1 MSGSS
6 SSSPMLGAGAAT
18 TLDPHYGSAGAVA
31 GPLPGNTSAPLY
43 HLNGPVRFQ
52 KPSCMSR
59 TWNWVRDRQN
69 VGLAFILGAG
79 LMAAAYFGFY
89 KNADAI
95 GNAFSHHV
103 GPAFSDHVGPWFSDH
118 AGGLITGTVVALVVV
133 GGGVI
138 LYKNRKP
145 IKDHFDKDKWSWKW
159 FGVEG
164 MLVTIVAM
172 TAILSL
178 AAGLNHHGSFTS
190 SNDLVGRGFSDYQ
203 GLLVGFGTLTL
214 ITVAAA
220 YFHSRRHAYEL
231 SRQPIMGLD
240 HNDSEQGNDAMLL
253 GSQSYAYATQQPYGH
268 GAGAGAVSSMYPAP
282 ANASDH
288 PDVASLLQSAMSPV
302 TDSSSTGSTVGHAAA
317 AAEPD
322 MR

>member
-1 MSGSS
+1 MTDTT
-6 SSSPMLGAGAAT
+6 SSSPVLSAAAAT
-18 TLDPHYGSAGAVA
+18 GARYPSDSARGPA
-31 GPLPGNTSAPLY
+31 GFA
-43 HLNGPVRFQ
+43 R
-52 KPSCMSR
+52 PSCMSR

-79 LMAAAYFGFY
+79 LMAAAYFGLY

-103 GPAFSDHVGPWFSDH
+103 GPAFSNHVGPWFSDH
-118 AGGLITGTVVALVVV
+118 AGGLITGTVVAIVVV

-178 AAGLNHHGSFTS
+178 AAALNHNGNFTS

-214 ITVAAA
+214 ITLAAA
-220 YFHSRRHAYEL
+220 YFHSRKRADDRSYQGIL
-231 SRQPIMGLD
+231 GLD
-240 HNDSEQGNDAMLL
+240 NDDSEQRNG
-253 GSQSYAYATQQPYGH
+253 YVHQQPYEH
-268 GAGAGAVSSMYPAP
+268 GAGAAGSMYPAP
-282 ANASDH
+282 ANPSDH
-288 PDVASLLQSAMSPV
+288 HNIVPPLQPATAQEGPV
-302 TDSSSTGSTVGHAAA
+302 SDSSSTGSIAGHAVAA
-317 AAEPD
+317 AVGDPD
-322 MR
+322 IR